1 MLPCIWD
8 VVVELSNLLVEAIV
22 LLEDGISQPDGAIGT
37 KQLSVQVVSDS
48 ASILHFTNHVLD
60 GIPRVWAVGSL
71 ALSQVLVDEEH
82 GCLKISV
89 VELIWNTEAKWS
101 ELSSLLHA

>member
-1 MLPCIWD
+1 
-8 VVVELSNLLVEAIV
+8 VELSDCLVEAVV
-22 LLEDGISQPDGAIGT
+22 LLEDGISQPDGSVGIEE
-37 KQLSVQVVSDS
+37 LSVKIVCNSSTV
-48 ASILHFTNHVLD
+48 LHFTNHVLD